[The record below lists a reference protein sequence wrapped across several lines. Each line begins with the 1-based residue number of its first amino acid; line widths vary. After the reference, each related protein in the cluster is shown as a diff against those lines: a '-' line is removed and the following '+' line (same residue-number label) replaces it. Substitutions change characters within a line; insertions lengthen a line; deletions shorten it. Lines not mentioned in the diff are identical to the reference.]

1 MLHRKM
7 YLQLSFSLLVTVIL
21 LTCHAQSSDKCMATP
36 GIPGTPGQNGL
47 PGRDGRDGM
56 KGDTGVPGPMGP
68 PGGFPGP
75 PGRDGLTGAPGAP
88 GVQGNKGEK
97 GDNGP
102 PGIPALLDKELQLQ
116 LTYMNK
122 RIRKLEG
129 VLFLDGKIQ
138 HLEDKI
144 LATNG
149 KEVDFKTSKATC
161 ENVGGS
167 IARPLNAAENSA
179 IVNILKQYNRYAY
192 LGIIEGATP
201 GDFHYLDGQHVNY
214 TNWRRN
220 EPSGKGKEN
229 CVEMYTDGTWNDKAC
244 NQYRLTVCEF

>member
-1 MLHRKM
+1 M
-7 YLQLSFSLLVTVIL
+7 YFQLSIFVTVIL
-21 LTCHAQSSDKCMATP
+21 VTCHAQSLDKCAAAP
-36 GIPGTPGQNGL
+36 GIPGTPGQNGV

-68 PGGFPGP
+68 PGGSTGP

-88 GVQGNKGEK
+88 GVQGIQGMK
-97 GDNGP
+97 GDIGL
-102 PGIPALLDKELQLQ
+102 PGIPASQDDELQHQ
-116 LTYMNK
+116 LVHMNK
-122 RIRKLEG
+122 RIKKLEG

-138 HLEDKI
+138 HVEDKI

-167 IARPLNAAENSA
+167 IATPMNAAENSA
-179 IVNILKQYNRYAY
+179 ILTILKLHNRYAY
-192 LGIIEGATP
+192 LGIIEGETP
-201 GDFHYLDGQHVNY
+201 GDFQDLGGQHVNY
-214 TNWRRN
+214 TNWRKN

-229 CVEMYTDGTWNDKAC
+229 CVEMFTDGTWNDKAC
-244 NQYRLTVCEF
+244 NQNRLTVCEF